1 MAAFVSPFE
10 LLGRAEQLRLHQ
22 RPSNIRLCHT
32 IELILKAYIASRRG
46 ITSGELKELSGTD
59 LTKLLD
65 QAMTLGLTVSPSTER
80 GIEKLVEERSE
91 SLAHPNEAANRVLVI
106 EYLVER
112 DIEELFKSVRQK
124 LTE

>member
-1 MAAFVSPFE
+1 MDAFASPLE

-80 GIEKLVEERSE
+80 GIEKLVEGRRKY
-91 SLAHPNEAANRVLVI
+91 LVHPNEAT
-106 EYLVER
+106 Y
-112 DIEELFKSVRQK
+112 Q
-124 LTE
+124 